1 MHSYYILQNQLR
13 AQSFLQFAVF
23 KKVTRLSAAALA
35 DNSAGQV
42 SSFLSADSWLV
53 AVSTYYLPNA
63 IMGVACVPV
72 ALAVLAR
79 QLGYVP
85 ACSCLVWLVI
95 VGAASFSMEPLLN
108 KYCNVLYK
116 YRDERLKK
124 FAEFLSV
131 VRLVKMS
138 ALEDVF
144 QRSLH
149 QLRLK
154 EINQAYRVNILDGFL
169 ETLISASTSVMIM
182 LAFGSLTFMNPD
194 GIFSQSIIYSSV
206 YILTLMD
213 AFTNTMAHATR
224 LKSPVFRSCRRLMS
238 FFAEEEWLAGEREK
252 KPASPVSVGEIA
264 MKECSFAW
272 SARDCDFD
280 SPVLAGIDLRL
291 ESGSLVGV
299 VGPVG
304 SGKSSLLSAI
314 VGDTKCLGGSL
325 AFNGKIA
332 VVCQRPHVFNM
343 TIRDNIVFGHMF
355 DEIYYEEVLEACQMI
370 RDMERFPAGDLSE
383 AGEKGEMLSGGQ
395 RQRVAL
401 ARAVYSRSDI
411 YLLDDPTSSQDFR
424 VARGILDCVIGP
436 RGLLGDK
443 TRILVT
449 TNTRLPF
456 PVDKWLLMHNGRAV
470 LFRDLND
477 LKKHPGAPQDLEEPA
492 RMTAYQ
498 STENTRQVELHSMAD
513 NEVVSVVKEEGI
525 ASSKGALGIYAA
537 YIKYSG
543 ISTVLALVCFV
554 VSAVFMAA
562 QLVCIKAWSSL
573 RTRSSEDMEHSS
585 REMLLWL
592 ALACLGDVVFRL
604 VAGILLARGT
614 RHCSLTLHRKMLA
627 RVAGSPLSFFDA
639 TPRGRLL
646 NRFSVDLEMN
656 DSRAFVAYKQ
666 LFQSLLC
673 VIGRLAVIG
682 TQAPIVFALA
692 FSAELVLVISMR
704 CLIRG
709 SVIGRL
715 YESTRLSKVLQH
727 LAETLDSVGVIRC
740 YQVMDRFC
748 LQFRRLLNDYA
759 EAFNV
764 FFLCYSFSRL
774 LFTFAGVLVI
784 NLTMAIVVVPN
795 HGQSASASTVGLSV
809 LSSFTVPFAMSG
821 VMMVIFWA
829 TQGYVALER
838 ALEYAEL
845 PVEEARLEGSFPET
859 ATESQWLNPRLFLEP
874 FDEFWPKRGVVKFDH
889 FSASYRPGVG
899 DDALKDICFEAHAG
913 EKLAVVGR
921 TGAGKSSLVLALLR
935 IIQRTSGAITIDG
948 TGIYDVPL
956 KRLRS
961 AIAIIP
967 QDPSLFCG
975 TLRENLDPP
984 SSRSD
989 AELWSVLRTVGLDDF
1004 VDNGAEGLS
1013 FTISEK
1019 GDNLSAGQRQLVS
1032 LARALLRATKI
1043 LVLDEAT
1050 SSMDPETDRRI
1061 QATLRESFSHCTLIT
1076 IAHRIDS
1083 ILDYD
1088 RVVVM
1093 DDGRVVECGR
1103 SEDLLADPRSRFRQM
1118 VTEAGLLP
1126 E

>member
-1 MHSYYILQNQLR
+1 
-13 AQSFLQFAVF
+13 
-23 KKVTRLSAAALA
+23 
-35 DNSAGQV
+35 
-42 SSFLSADSWLV
+42 
-53 AVSTYYLPNA
+53 
-63 IMGVACVPV
+63 
-72 ALAVLAR
+72 
-79 QLGYVP
+79 
-85 ACSCLVWLVI
+85 
-95 VGAASFSMEPLLN
+95 
-108 KYCNVLYK
+108 
-116 YRDERLKK
+116 
-124 FAEFLSV
+124 
-131 VRLVKMS
+131 
-138 ALEDVF
+138 
-144 QRSLH
+144 
-149 QLRLK
+149 
-154 EINQAYRVNILDGFL
+154 
-169 ETLISASTSVMIM
+169 
-182 LAFGSLTFMNPD
+182 
-194 GIFSQSIIYSSV
+194 
-206 YILTLMD
+206 
-213 AFTNTMAHATR
+213 
-224 LKSPVFRSCRRLMS
+224 
-238 FFAEEEWLAGEREK
+238 
-252 KPASPVSVGEIA
+252 
-264 MKECSFAW
+264 
-272 SARDCDFD
+272 
-280 SPVLAGIDLRL
+280 
-291 ESGSLVGV
+291 
-299 VGPVG
+299 
-304 SGKSSLLSAI
+304 
-314 VGDTKCLGGSL
+314 
-325 AFNGKIA
+325 
-332 VVCQRPHVFNM
+332 
-343 TIRDNIVFGHMF
+343 
-355 DEIYYEEVLEACQMI
+355 
-370 RDMERFPAGDLSE
+370 
-383 AGEKGEMLSGGQ
+383 GEMLSGGQ

-784 NLTMAIVVVPN
+784 ILTMAIVVVPN

-809 LSSFTVPFAMSG
+809 LSSFT
-821 VMMVIFWA
+821 
-829 TQGYVALER
+829 
-838 ALEYAEL
+838 
-845 PVEEARLEGSFPET
+845 ET

-913 EKLAVVGR
+913 EKVAVVGR

-1032 LARALLRATKI
+1032 LARALLRAAKI